1 MTTLLVILLLIGLFA
16 LSREAEPAY
25 QPFHVK
31 RQSFL
36 QK

>member
-16 LSREAEPAY
+16 LSREAAPAY
-25 QPFHVK
+25 QPLRVK
-31 RQSFL
+31 RHTFL